1 MVIIKFIILV
11 LAFFITLLWITK
23 LVTDCVSAI
32 FGNNFSEEEA
42 KKDGTLRVYMII
54 AMSVLWS
61 LIIILW

>member
-42 KKDGTLRVYMII
+42 NKDGIMRVYMII